1 MEDNKQTQAP
11 QDGEQ
16 TEQAAAE
23 SPKAEETETAQQAA
37 PEKETEE
44 ATAVNEEA
52 EAVREE
58 LEEVKDRLLRSLA
71 EYDNFRK
78 RSLKDRENAVLY
90 AKTEIL
96 TKLLPV
102 IDNFERA
109 AANETA
115 SFEDYKKGITM
126 THNQFCEILS
136 AIGVEAFGESGESF
150 DPTLH
155 SAVMHIED
163 EAYGENVIVDVFAK
177 GYRLG
182 EKILR
187 PATVR
192 VAN

>member
-1 MEDNKQTQAP
+1 MEDNKQTQSP

-16 TEQAAAE
+16 QQTAAE
-23 SPKAEETETAQQAA
+23 APLAEDTAAEQQPA

-52 EAVREE
+52 EAVRKE